1 MMVMEGNITILKIS
15 GDLHLLLRLIDNWD
29 TYKKKPD
36 LFHKENL
43 ASLTVNTT
51 RKIFTLV
58 KFYSHTEHENSLV
71 VLRNWLATRDRSRFS
86 RSHLE
91 FPEIRELLE
100 SGRVQVLKVYA
111 LQPLR

>member
-43 ASLTVNTT
+43 ASLTVTM
-51 RKIFTLV
+51 RKI
-58 KFYSHTEHENSLV
+58 
-71 VLRNWLATRDRSRFS
+71 W
-86 RSHLE
+86 
-91 FPEIRELLE
+91 
-100 SGRVQVLKVYA
+100 
-111 LQPLR
+111 

>member
-1 MMVMEGNITILKIS
+1 MTVMKGNITILKIS
-15 GDLHLLLRLIDNWD
+15 GDLHLLLRLFDNWD

-36 LFHKENL
+36 LFHEENL

-51 RKIFTLV
+51 RKIFTLA
-58 KFYSHTEHENSLV
+58 KFYSHPEHENLLE
-71 VLRNWLATRDRSRFS
+71 VLRKAIATRDGSRFS

-111 LQPLR
+111 LQPVR